1 MSAIKT
7 LLIAAA
13 ALLTFA
19 GATNAGQLAS
29 GTLLNVPGDT
39 ALYFVI
45 NGYAAHVPSPKVSQ
59 CLQLPGHEVVK
70 VTKAQLDAMPKTPF
84 LVEGGD
90 GKIYRVDGER
100 KRLVPNMDVFN
111 RLGFK
116 NEQVMHLPA
125 AMVNCIP
132 DGTPLH

>member
-1 MSAIKT
+1 MSKMLTTT
-7 LLIAAA
+7 LT
-13 ALLTFA
+13 TFA
-19 GATNAGQLAS
+19 CILALAGSASAQIAS

-45 NGYAAHVPSPKVSQ
+45 NGYAAHVPSVKVSQ
-59 CLQLPGHEVVK
+59 CLQLPGHEVQK
-70 VTKAQLDAMPKTPF
+70 VTRAQLDSLPKTSF

-90 GKIYRVDGER
+90 GKIYRVDGDR
-100 KRLVPNMDVFN
+100 KRLVPNMDVFK
-111 RLGFK
+111 RLGF
-116 NEQVMHLPA
+116 NDAQVMHLPA